1 MASKFLL
8 TKRLESVPFDQP
20 TPANTSSVYVL
31 TAQEFVDLG
40 LISKEMKS
48 ALETLVSAK
57 TTYLDSFPTCFVGSF
72 AVPSKVHPLAEEE
85 CFAFYF
91 DKTHL
96 IFLDESNF
104 CKPILDAISKQGL
117 LKEPTTPWCLF
128 EFMKLLTKGD
138 LQYLSDLEDKMEDVE
153 ESIIKRGFKNA
164 NEVMLNFRRK
174 LLRLD
179 TYYQQLMDMAGELAE
194 NENKLLTHQETIT
207 FVQLE
212 RNFDRLL
219 QRAVTLKEYS
229 LQLREL
235 YQTEIDTQQNDT
247 MKFFTVITTLF
258 APLTLVTG
266 WFGMNFADMPGL
278 SSAWGY
284 PLMCCVVLLIVIVEL
299 IVFKHKGWL

>member
-1 MASKFLL
+1 MASKYLL
-8 TKRLESVPFDQP
+8 TKRLESVAFDQP
-20 TPANTSSVYVL
+20 TPADTASVYIL

-40 LISKEMKS
+40 LVSKEMKS
-48 ALETLVSAK
+48 ALETLASAK
-57 TTYLDSFPTCFVGSF
+57 STYLDSFPTCFVGSF
-72 AVPSKVHPLAEEE
+72 AVPSKINPLAEEE

-91 DKTHL
+91 DKMHL
-96 IFLDESNF
+96 IFLDESDA

-117 LKEPTTPWCLF
+117 LKEPTTAWCLF

-138 LQYLSDLEDKMEDVE
+138 LQFLSDLEDKMEDVE

-179 TYYQQLMDMAGELAE
+179 TYYQQLVDMAGELAE
-194 NENKLLTHQETIT
+194 NENKLLTHQEAGT

-212 RNFDRLL
+212 RSADRLL
-219 QRAVTLKEYS
+219 KRAVTLKEYS

-258 APLTLVTG
+258 APLTLITG
-266 WFGMNFADMPGL
+266 WFGMNFAHMPGL
-278 SSAWGY
+278 DSAWGY
-284 PLMCCVVLLIVIVEL
+284 PLMCCAVLLVVIIEL
-299 IVFKHKGWL
+299 IVFKRKGWL